1 MPNKTKKSRRRQRE
15 MKFDSEKHCFICTG
29 IYNEFS
35 DNKRKEKN
43 DDKRKVMICDDKRKD
58 KTESTRNKT
67 SDLVAD
73 KTEQFSLTVQRRV
86 SSCSDLLAVG
96 ARHYIACRKKL
107 GISSIASL
115 SGSARR

>member
-1 MPNKTKKSRRRQRE
+1 MTKKSRRRQTE
-15 MKFDSEKHCFICTG
+15 MKFDSENYCFICTG

-35 DNKRKEKN
+35 DNKRKENN

-73 KTEQFSLTVQRRV
+73 KIEQFSLTVQRRV

>member
-1 MPNKTKKSRRRQRE
+1 MRKFRRRQ
-15 MKFDSEKHCFICTG
+15 KHCFICTG

-58 KTESTRNKT
+58 KTESARNK
-67 SDLVAD
+67 SLDLAAD
-73 KTEQFSLTVQRRV
+73 KTEQFSLTVQRGV
-86 SSCSDLLAVG
+86 SNCSDLLFVG

-107 GISSIASL
+107 DISSIASL